1 MSIGLIPRN
10 RLKWIPKRYKLAHA
24 YCFFLHDECVRA
36 LVEYEAARAHLVTI
50 NFESQVSAE
59 EFQKL
64 AEKDPTEAL
73 LRTGYPDEARR
84 VVVNAITMGMVSDCL
99 HHIFEALK
107 CFEKR
112 KIVVGFNLLRKPL
125 KQNLLYLAWM
135 LGDEDGF
142 YTEFMS
148 GNPENLSQKKV
159 GSLRKEIFAKAI
171 SMMPDGSPF
180 IPEILERLIYDR
192 KYDSGF
198 ERAFEHAVHL
208 ITVERMELR
217 TTPQNFNF
225 IFKSYA
231 DDDTYDALYQRLPY
245 LLFFLAHTI
254 LDLFDRMRRMD
265 EGVKTAF
272 AIRSLFA
279 FSLLEGGEGKKA
291 TLKELSTMLSNIACA
306 YCKAP
311 LKVTSHN
318 AGRIVLTDGFR
329 CTNCG
334 KKNLIAFSWA
344 F

>member
-1 MSIGLIPRN
+1 M
-10 RLKWIPKRYKLAHA
+10 K
-24 YCFFLHDECVRA
+24 
-36 LVEYEAARAHLVTI
+36 
-50 NFESQVSAE
+50 
-59 EFQKL
+59 
-64 AEKDPTEAL
+64 
-73 LRTGYPDEARR
+73 TGFTP
-84 VVVNAITMGMVSDCL
+84 
-99 HHIFEALK
+99 
-107 CFEKR
+107 
-112 KIVVGFNLLRKPL
+112 
-125 KQNLLYLAWM
+125 
-135 LGDEDGF
+135 
-142 YTEFMS
+142 EFMS

-254 LDLFDRMRRMD
+254 LGLFDRMRRMD

-329 CTNCG
+329 CTKCG